1 MSATETSGR
10 MPFMQHLV
18 ELRRRI
24 IFSLVAIFCGAVV
37 CWIFYGWIVDTLI
50 DPYCEVVSPNAEG
63 LSETETLLDSGE
75 PEPTRALTETELVL
89 GPGNCRLLS
98 TDPLEPLS
106 VRFSVAAYG
115 GAALAMPFILWQIWR
130 FVVPALKRTERRYA
144 LFFVLSGV
152 VLFIAGAAL
161 AYWSIPRALDFLI
174 AVGGNDFV
182 NIFSPRSYISF
193 IVKMMLA
200 FGIGF
205 EFPVLL
211 IFSQMIGI
219 VQTSTLRRN
228 RRYAIAAIVVITAI
242 LTPSGDP
249 ITLLVLS
256 IPLYIF
262 YELSI
267 IYGWQRGKRLTKKSQ
282 KKLP

>member
-1 MSATETSGR
+1 

-24 IFSLVAIFCGAVV
+24 IFALVAIFCGAVV
-37 CWIFYGWIVDTLI
+37 CWIFYDWIVDALI
-50 DPYCEVVSPNAEG
+50 DPYCEVVSPDAEG
-63 LSETETLLDSGE
+63 
-75 PEPTRALTETELVL
+75 LTETERVL
-89 GPGNCRLLS
+89 GQGNCRLLS

-115 GAALAMPFILWQIWR
+115 GIALAMPFILWQVWR

-144 LFFVLSGV
+144 LLFVLSGI
-152 VLFIAGAAL
+152 VLFAAGAAL
-161 AYWSIPRALDFLI
+161 AYWSIPRALTFLI
-174 AVGGNDFV
+174 AVGGSDFV
-182 NIFSPRSYISF
+182 NIFSPSAYISF

-211 IFSQMIGI
+211 VFSQMIGL

-228 RRYAIAAIVVITAI
+228 RRYAIAGIVVITAV

-256 IPLYIF
+256 VPLYIF

-267 IYGWQRGKRLTKKSQ
+267 IYGWQRSKRLAKKDAP
-282 KKLP
+282 LPAREN

>member
-18 ELRRRI
+18 ELRKRI

-50 DPYCEVVSPNAEG
+50 DPYCEVVSPDAAG
-63 LSETETLLDSGE
+63 LTET
-75 PEPTRALTETELVL
+75 EPTRALTETERVL

-130 FVVPALKRTERRYA
+130 FVVPALKKTERRYA

-256 IPLYIF
+256 VPLYIF

-267 IYGWQRGKRLTKKSQ
+267 IYGWQRGKRLTKKSR
-282 KKLP
+282 KEVAANKLP

>member
-1 MSATETSGR
+1 MS
-10 MPFMQHLV
+10 FMQHII

-24 IFSLVAIFCGAVV
+24 IFALVAVFCGAVI
-37 CWIFYGWIVDTLI
+37 CWIFYGWIVDALI
-50 DPYCEVVSPNAEG
+50 DPYCEVVSPDA
-63 LSETETLLDSGE
+63 DV
-75 PEPTRALTETELVL
+75 PTETEQVL

-115 GAALAMPFILWQIWR
+115 GIALAMPFILWQVWR
-130 FVVPALKRTERRYA
+130 FVVPALKRTERRHA
-144 LFFVLSGV
+144 LFFVLSGF
-152 VLFIAGAAL
+152 VLFAAGAAL
-161 AYWSIPRALDFLI
+161 AYWSIPRALVFLI
-174 AVGGNDFV
+174 AVGGSDFV
-182 NIFSPRSYISF
+182 NIFSPRAYLSF

-211 IFSQMIGI
+211 VFSQMIGL
-219 VQTSTLRRN
+219 VQTATLRRS
-228 RRYAIAAIVVITAI
+228 RRYAIAAIVVITAV

-256 IPLYIF
+256 MPLYIF

-267 IYGWQRGKRLTKKSQ
+267 IYGWQRNKRLAKKE
-282 KKLP
+282 